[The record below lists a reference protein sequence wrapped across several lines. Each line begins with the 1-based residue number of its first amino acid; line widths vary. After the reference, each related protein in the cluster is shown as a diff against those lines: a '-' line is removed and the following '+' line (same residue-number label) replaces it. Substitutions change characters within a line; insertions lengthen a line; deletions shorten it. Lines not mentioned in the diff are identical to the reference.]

1 MEKTKVIGKNI
12 GVIVLSIIVLIIGG
26 IAENLA
32 KQYFSGQYL
41 QLIIPALVRIVVTIV
56 LAWFVSS
63 KLMKIDAEEL
73 GLKLK
78 KIDIKYYNGVLK

>member
-1 MEKTKVIGKNI
+1 MERTKVIGKNI

-41 QLIIPALVRIVVTIV
+41 QLIIPAIVEFISAALLIGF
-56 LAWFVSS
+56 LARKAS
-63 KLMKIDAEEL
+63 KES
-73 GLKLK
+73 
-78 KIDIKYYNGVLK
+78 N